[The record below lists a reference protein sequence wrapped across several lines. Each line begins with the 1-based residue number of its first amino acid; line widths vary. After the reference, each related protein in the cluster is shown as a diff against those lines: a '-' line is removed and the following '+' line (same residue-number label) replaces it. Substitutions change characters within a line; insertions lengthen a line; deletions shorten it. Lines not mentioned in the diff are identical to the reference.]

1 MSFMYRFI
9 ITCTFLGLLLSCQN
23 TPPTP
28 TLPPP
33 LATVSS
39 PTNTP
44 TVTPTVTAT
53 ATPSPTAT
61 ATLAPSATPTLTATP
76 TPTPNPQTIVLEYQ
90 EFAQFEL
97 ISPAG
102 VRVLI
107 DIYNPQKLS
116 SSPTEQDILLTTHSH
131 WDHLNPGFVANF
143 PGQQL
148 NQQTGRIELGDVVV
162 TGIASAHNAQDPFL
176 ESGGTNYIY
185 LIEMGNFRLA
195 HFGDIGQ
202 EALTE
207 EQMAVLGEV
216 DILMSQL
223 ANPYSLMDAENQKG
237 FNLVNQ
243 LKPRLFIPT
252 HTDRATITLAVAQ
265 WPVYHTAAR
274 PVLIAENQLTPPT
287 QLLVLGENQ
296 LFIPAGTNLLEWP
309 VP

>member
-1 MSFMYRFI
+1 MNFIYRFI
-9 ITCTFLGLLLSCQN
+9 IASTFLGLLFGCQSSP
-23 TPPTP
+23 PPTL

-33 LATVSS
+33 LATVAP

-44 TVTPTVTAT
+44 TATPTLTATPIPSPTAT
-53 ATPSPTAT
+53 ATATLTPSPTAT
-61 ATLAPSATPTLTATP
+61 ATP
-76 TPTPNPQTIVLEYQ
+76 TPIPQTLVLDYQ
-90 EFAQFEL
+90 EYAQFEL

-116 SSPTEQDILLTTHSH
+116 SPPTEQDILLTTHSH

-176 ESGGTNYIY
+176 ESGGTNYIF

-202 EALTE
+202 EALTA
-207 EQMAVLGEV
+207 EQFALLGEV

-223 ANPYSLMDAENQKG
+223 ANPYSLMDATNQKG
-237 FNLVNQ
+237 VNLVNQ
-243 LKPRLFIPT
+243 LQPRLFIPT
-252 HTDRATITLAVAQ
+252 HVDRPTMALAVAQ
-265 WPVYHTAAR
+265 WSVYHTAAR
-274 PVLIAENQLTPPT
+274 PVVIAENQLATPT

-296 LFIPAGTNLLEWP
+296 PFIPAGTTILEWP
-309 VP
+309 TP